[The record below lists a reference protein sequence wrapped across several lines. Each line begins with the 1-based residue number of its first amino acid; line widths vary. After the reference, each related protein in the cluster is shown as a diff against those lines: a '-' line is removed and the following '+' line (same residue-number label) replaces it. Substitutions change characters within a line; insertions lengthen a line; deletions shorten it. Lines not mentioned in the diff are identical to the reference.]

1 MHYMPSG
8 VIWGHSLGI
17 DVFGE
22 EEIRFCVQSFNAGKR
37 RSIIFV
43 LFPEKERVLIREP
56 SGYLYISGQTH
67 PSTAISLKGKQQTCM
82 WMWREFCTACL
93 CEKQPGFCFILLTEE
108 KSQTGASAQTVFWS
122 LCLPLTVVGA
132 APHSHSRQN
141 AEACF
146 CRVPDGEPL
155 SCLAMNCPPTVK

>member
-1 MHYMPSG
+1 MHCMPSG

-22 EEIRFCVQSFNAGKR
+22 EEIRFCVLSLKAGKR

-67 PSTAISLKGKQQTCM
+67 PSTAINLKGKQQTCM

-93 CEKQPGFCFILLTEE
+93 CEKQPGFCFILLMEE
-108 KSQTGASAQTVFWS
+108 NHKQGLLHRLSSGASVCHWQLWVQH
-122 LCLPLTVVGA
+122 LTPTAGRMQKPA
-132 APHSHSRQN
+132 SAGCPMGSHW
-141 AEACF
+141 A
-146 CRVPDGEPL
+146 V
-155 SCLAMNCPPTVK
+155 